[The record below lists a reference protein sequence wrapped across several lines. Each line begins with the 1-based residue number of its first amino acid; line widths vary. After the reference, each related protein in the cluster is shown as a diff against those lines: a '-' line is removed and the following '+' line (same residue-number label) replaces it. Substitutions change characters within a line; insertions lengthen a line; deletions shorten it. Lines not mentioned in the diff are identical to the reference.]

1 MSGVGTQLIA
11 PDGFGSLQAGE
22 RYYFLCRDAER
33 GSVTLCWFA
42 RHRRVWRVHLL
53 RLPADQF
60 ESAVTGT
67 KPTIRR
73 APVQHPL
80 PPWLEEVEDLNFDEL
95 ELVGGDGSKRTPRER
110 VEDRFGPIADL
121 VESGDAILASDDPLK
136 EIAKHAAACSPPQHP
151 HRVQTWFFAYWLH
164 GRNIWALMTA
174 SHLSGRWDRS
184 APKHR
189 TRKFGR
195 PSKGKGSAYGHSIHV
210 MRKPII
216 KAYLRL
222 CGLGRTMRAIHREAL
237 KQDFRCKVIR
247 GPDGKKTFV
256 QLQGEPFPSYGQFRR
271 AILEKYGLQAV
282 QKTRW
287 GEAGFRTNIALDQ
300 GAFTTPFANLL
311 ESLVVDAYYVKERP
325 RDLLTGR
332 PMPPLCVVRGVCAT
346 SGNRCG
352 IGFAYGRERAQAYRE
367 MLFSMAIPKDVLG
380 RLYGVPIDPAD
391 WTSIGVTPGYVS
403 DRGPGAA
410 DKLIRDLEARFPV
423 REIPPSYSGQS
434 KAIVEST
441 HPRDDDLEGEPTFVL
456 SHLNSIEMA
465 RGEVLQTVS
474 DNHRS
479 NISPRLTPQMVADFD
494 RDGLLP
500 TPFHLWNYLDA
511 RYRTDAV
518 SLSLEQAVRMFLSP
532 VVFKVHDNRVWLY
545 EQAYDAS
552 ALHSS
557 GGIGS
562 IPKDQTIELRGY
574 ALTMATRYAW
584 VEVKGRLVEVE
595 AQLRL
600 RDDDE
605 QLYLSLSQLEA
616 RGEKLA
622 ALNSRQREYADM
634 AVVEA
639 SENFEACTGKAWI
652 GGTRIAGRPKKPKGA
667 AKTEADRYAA
677 RGQTKKAA

>member
-11 PDGFGSLQAGE
+11 PNGFGSLQASE
-22 RYYFLCRDAER
+22 RYYFLCRNAEA

-42 RHRRVWRVHLL
+42 KHRSAWRIHLL

-67 KPTIRR
+67 KPAIRP

-80 PPWLEEVEDLNFDEL
+80 PPWLAEVEGINFDEVSL
-95 ELVGGDGSKRTPRER
+95 GGDGSTRTPRER
-110 VEDRFGPIADL
+110 VQEHFGHITGL
-121 VESGDAILASDDPLK
+121 VERGDAILASDDPLK
-136 EIAKHAAACSPPQHP
+136 EIAAHATACSPAQHP
-151 HRVQTWFFAYWLH
+151 HRVQTWFLAYWLH

-174 SHLSGRWDRS
+174 NHRSGRWDRS
-184 APKHR
+184 SAKHR
-189 TRKFGR
+189 ARKFGR

-210 MRKPII
+210 MRDAII

-222 CGLGRTMRAIHREAL
+222 CGLGRPMRTIHREAL
-237 KQDFRCKVIR
+237 AKDFRCNVIR
-247 GPDGKKTFV
+247 HPDGSKSYV
-256 QLQGEPFPSYGQFRR
+256 QLQGQPFPSYGQFRR
-271 AILEKYGLQAV
+271 AIIEEFGLEAV

-287 GEAGFRTNIALDQ
+287 GEARFRTKLALDQ

-311 ESLVVDAYYVKERP
+311 ESLVVDGYYIKERP
-325 RDLLTGR
+325 RDLLTGL

-380 RLYGVPIDPAD
+380 RLYGVTIDPAD
-391 WTSIGVTPGYVS
+391 WTSVGLTPS
-403 DRGPGAA
+403 CTTDRGPGAA
-410 DKLIRDLEARFPV
+410 DKLIRDVERKFPV

-441 HPRDDDLEGEPTFVL
+441 HPRDDHLEGEPTFVL

-465 RGEVLQTVS
+465 RREVLLTVS

-479 NISPRLTPQMVADFD
+479 NISSRLTPQMVADFD
-494 RDGLLP
+494 RNGLLP
-500 TPFHLWNYLDA
+500 TPFHLWNYLDD

-518 SLSLEQAVRMFLSP
+518 SVSFEQAVRMFLTP
-532 VVFKVHDNRVWLY
+532 VTFKVHDNRVWLY
-545 EQAYDAS
+545 EQPFDAP
-552 ALHSS
+552 ALHSR

-562 IPKDQTIELRGY
+562 IAKGQTVELKGY
-574 ALTMATRYAW
+574 ALTMATRYTW

-595 AQLRL
+595 AQLPL

-622 ALNSRQREYADM
+622 AMNSQQREYADM
-634 AVVEA
+634 AVVDA
-639 SENFEACTGKAWI
+639 SQNFEASTGKAWI
-652 GGTRIAGRPKKPKGA
+652 GGTRMAGRPKKPKGA
-667 AKTEADRYAA
+667 AKTEAAGYSA
-677 RGQTKKAA
+677 RGQSRRAA